1 MLVINGF
8 NFAKLISI
16 SVTSIH
22 RQNVLRF
29 TYLHLIFPPR
39 FTEEV
44 HWSHQREQQ
53 GKASS
58 SSIRKDGVKCCT
70 LSGRGKS
77 AKLRLSNKEKTGKKA
92 KSFYGKIVL
101 HQKFTL

>member
-1 MLVINGF
+1 MHNGNDSQRKFIGVTKESSKAKQILV
-8 NFAKLISI
+8 K
-16 SVTSIH
+16 
-22 RQNVLRF
+22 
-29 TYLHLIFPPR
+29 
-39 FTEEV
+39 
-44 HWSHQREQQ
+44 
-53 GKASS
+53 S

-101 HQKFTL
+101 DQKFTL